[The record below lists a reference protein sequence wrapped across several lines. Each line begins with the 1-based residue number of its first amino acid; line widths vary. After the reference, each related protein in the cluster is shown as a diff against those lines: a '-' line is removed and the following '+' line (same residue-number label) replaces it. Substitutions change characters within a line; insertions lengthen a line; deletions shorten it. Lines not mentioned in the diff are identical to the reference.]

1 MAGTKHEVNRIRE
14 GAVGQVIFTDANGV
28 STWVNPADLPAIQA
42 AAQAAANA
50 QSEIDTLEGV
60 VGTVQTA
67 VTTVQGVADAAAL
80 AAATAQSEVD
90 TLETVVGTVQTAVT
104 TVQGVAD
111 GAATAAAA
119 AAQAAA
125 TAQSEVDT
133 LETVVGTVQ
142 TAVTTVQGVADAAAL
157 AATQAQN
164 EVDELEGVVLLVQ
177 TSMENIAAMKPII
190 KRVKVGT
197 FTNMTGKT
205 QHLIIPANV
214 NLHSLKVY
222 KDGLLY
228 SEGDDYTQ
236 VSNGS
241 GVSVTAMEAYEN
253 TEILHFE
260 IIVTDAASRSLVT
273 NFHATTNY
281 TGQYPN

>member
-14 GAVGQVIFTDANGV
+14 GQAGQVIFTDNNGV
-28 STWVNPADLPAIQA
+28 SSWVNPADLPAIIAASTAAA
-42 AAQAAANA
+42 AAQA
-50 QSEIDTLEGV
+50 
-60 VGTVQTA
+60 
-67 VTTVQGVADAAAL
+67 
-80 AAATAQSEVD
+80 EVD
-90 TLETVVGTVQTAVT
+90 TLEGIVT
-104 TVQGVAD
+104 TVSGVAD
-111 GAATAAAA
+111 AAATAAAA
-119 AAQAAA
+119 AQAEVDTLEGIVTTVSGVASAASSAAAAAQAEVDTLEGIVTTVSGVADSAATAAAAAQAEVDTLEGIVTTVSSVADAAAAAA
-125 TAQSEVDT
+125 TQAQSEVDA
-133 LETVVGTVQ
+133 LETVV
-142 TAVTTVQGVADAAAL
+142 A
-157 AATQAQN
+157 
-164 EVDELEGVVLLVQ
+164 
-177 TSMENIAAMKPII
+177 NIEAMKPIY

-205 QHLIIPANV
+205 QHLILPTGV

-241 GVSVTAMEAYEN
+241 GVSVTGMEAYEN

-260 IIVTDAASRSLVT
+260 IIVTDAASRTSVT
-273 NFHATTNY
+273 NFHGTTNY